1 MENIREMK
9 RMYPSLRIRGSV
21 QFFDFGLINEI
32 TREED
37 GVLLSVLDDG
47 YGAFGTA
54 ARLRVELAREL
65 VKSPDSNRFMA
76 EFTYPDGR
84 IIQCD
89 AACKKTF
96 AYHGC
101 RLQYSLVT
109 AVECQLKIIDNDRQQ
124 ILMRKYCCRQMPPKD
139 AIVSRKGYVEEVFV

>member
-47 YGAFGTA
+47 YGAFGI
-54 ARLRVELAREL
+54 R
-65 VKSPDSNRFMA
+65 KSGF
-76 EFTYPDGR
+76 
-84 IIQCD
+84 
-89 AACKKTF
+89 
-96 AYHGC
+96 
-101 RLQYSLVT
+101 
-109 AVECQLKIIDNDRQQ
+109 
-124 ILMRKYCCRQMPPKD
+124 
-139 AIVSRKGYVEEVFV
+139 